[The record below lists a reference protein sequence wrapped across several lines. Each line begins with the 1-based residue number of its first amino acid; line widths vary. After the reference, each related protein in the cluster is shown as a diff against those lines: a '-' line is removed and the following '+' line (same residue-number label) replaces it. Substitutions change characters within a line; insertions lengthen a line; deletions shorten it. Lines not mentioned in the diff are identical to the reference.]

1 MCLGFLPPGGT
12 RFRKHRRPN
21 GGGAKNEKSWNTV
34 RRSAKKRKQ
43 KKKQQLTLQDCFG
56 FDVSSLSEEENE
68 AIEASGDPL
77 IDKES
82 GSVRF
87 AFQNIHGI
95 SIREGLHV
103 MPEIATMGALQI
115 DVAALTETNVHWN
128 QANREKMAQQ
138 LYTHL
143 GHSRVVCASNVSTR
157 NEDGYQPGGSMLA
170 VVGPQCGR
178 MQKRGSD
185 PWGRFSWTEM
195 RGGRDEGILVISAY
209 RVSQKRGAKAGPFT
223 AYSQQVDNMIR
234 EGDHT
239 LDPRT
244 RILTDLENLITEKRA
259 LGFRPIL
266 MMDANDDWLDSKS
279 TAFRSFLER
288 VQLVD
293 PMHNKFSDGGITPTT
308 YARGIRRIDFIFVD
322 ATIEPAIKRIGSLG
336 LHEGINSD
344 HVMLYM
350 DCDEDELFKGV
361 LNRPVLNPAREFV
374 IEHADKCEKFLE
386 RFWKLAKE
394 KRLSNNALFSSPRTL
409 KSTVHQKLIFGSFI

>member
-128 QANREKMAQQ
+128 QANREKNG
-138 LYTHL
+138 TTTV
-143 GHSRVVCASNVSTR
+143 HSSGSLKSSMRLKCFNTKRGWLSTWWV
-157 NEDGYQPGGSMLA
+157 NAGGSRTSMWQNA
-170 VVGPQCGR
+170 K
-178 MQKRGSD
+178 KRER
-185 PWGRFSWTEM
+185 P
-195 RGGRDEGILVISAY
+195 
-209 RVSQKRGAKAGPFT
+209 
-223 AYSQQVDNMIR
+223 
-234 EGDHT
+234 
-239 LDPRT
+239 
-244 RILTDLENLITEKRA
+244 
-259 LGFRPIL
+259 LGPIL
-266 MMDANDDWLDSKS
+266 LD
-279 TAFRSFLER
+279 
-288 VQLVD
+288 
-293 PMHNKFSDGGITPTT
+293 
-308 YARGIRRIDFIFVD
+308 
-322 ATIEPAIKRIGSLG
+322 
-336 LHEGINSD
+336 
-344 HVMLYM
+344 
-350 DCDEDELFKGV
+350 
-361 LNRPVLNPAREFV
+361 
-374 IEHADKCEKFLE
+374 
-386 RFWKLAKE
+386 
-394 KRLSNNALFSSPRTL
+394 
-409 KSTVHQKLIFGSFI
+409 

>member
-1 MCLGFLPPGGT
+1 M
-12 RFRKHRRPN
+12 
-21 GGGAKNEKSWNTV
+21 

-115 DVAALTETNVHWN
+115 DVVALTETNVHWN

-185 PWGRFSWTEM
+185 PWGHALCLAM
-195 RGGRDEGILVISAY
+195 
-209 RVSQKRGAKAGPFT
+209 VSRGA
-223 AYSQQVDNMIR
+223 
-234 EGDHT
+234 
-239 LDPRT
+239 
-244 RILTDLENLITEKRA
+244 
-259 LGFRPIL
+259 FRRHW
-266 MMDANDDWLDSKS
+266 M
-279 TAFRSFLER
+279 FLASCTMA
-288 VQLVD
+288 
-293 PMHNKFSDGGITPTT
+293 PYHCNGIMVFC
-308 YARGIRRIDFIFVD
+308 A
-322 ATIEPAIKRIGSLG
+322 
-336 LHEGINSD
+336 
-344 HVMLYM
+344 
-350 DCDEDELFKGV
+350 
-361 LNRPVLNPAREFV
+361 
-374 IEHADKCEKFLE
+374 
-386 RFWKLAKE
+386 
-394 KRLSNNALFSSPRTL
+394 
-409 KSTVHQKLIFGSFI
+409 